1 MKNKLTI
8 VTGIFDLGRDNA
20 GEGFKR
26 PFTHYI
32 VKFTEL
38 LKALKDYNVVIYIE
52 EKYKNLV
59 EDIRD
64 SSNTVIRT
72 KEIDDFRSN
81 FPFYDQ
87 VSKIRKDEK
96 WFKQAG
102 WLENSAQ
109 ATMELYNPMVMS
121 KMFMLH
127 DEKIRNPFDSDYFCW
142 VDGGLTNTVHP
153 GYFSKD
159 KVLDK
164 LPNILDKFLF
174 LCFPYPDG
182 GEIHGFDRNKLN
194 DLAGTKNVEYVC
206 RGGMFGG
213 PKDLISEIN
222 GIYYSHLCSTLNEGY
237 MGTEESIFTLMS
249 YTHPQLFKK
258 HMIESNG
265 LVSKFFEDLK
275 NMEVQ
280 ENNNIT
286 LNNYTGTSLY
296 VIGFNSP
303 HQFETLC
310 ESYLQQP
317 GFIKETKNYL
327 LDNSTDASTTP
338 AYEELCKKYNF
349 EHLKKDNLGICGGRQ
364 FVAEHFDATDS
375 KYYIFLEDDMLLYD
389 KEGVCKNGFNRKTN
403 NLFYKIL
410 KIMDKENYDFLK
422 FSFTEFF
429 GDNSTQWSWYNLP
442 QVARERF
449 FPDYNKLPKIGTDPN
464 APKTT
469 YKNIKTLDGVAYADG
484 EVYYCNWPQIVSREG
499 NKKMFLTTK
508 WQRPYEQT
516 WMSYMFQ
523 LCKEQVLAGSILL
536 MSPIEHNRFDHYAGN
551 LRKES

>member
-1 MKNKLTI
+1 
-8 VTGIFDLGRDNA
+8 
-20 GEGFKR
+20 
-26 PFTHYI
+26 
-32 VKFTEL
+32 
-38 LKALKDYNVVIYIE
+38 
-52 EKYKNLV
+52 
-59 EDIRD
+59 
-64 SSNTVIRT
+64 
-72 KEIDDFRSN
+72 
-81 FPFYDQ
+81 
-87 VSKIRKDEK
+87 
-96 WFKQAG
+96 
-102 WLENSAQ
+102 
-109 ATMELYNPMVMS
+109 
-121 KMFMLH
+121 
-127 DEKIRNPFDSDYFCW
+127 
-142 VDGGLTNTVHP
+142 
-153 GYFSKD
+153 
-159 KVLDK
+159 
-164 LPNILDKFLF
+164 
-174 LCFPYPDG
+174 
-182 GEIHGFDRNKLN
+182 
-194 DLAGTKNVEYVC
+194 
-206 RGGMFGG
+206 
-213 PKDLISEIN
+213 
-222 GIYYSHLCSTLNEGY
+222 
-237 MGTEESIFTLMS
+237 
-249 YTHPQLFKK
+249 
-258 HMIESNG
+258 MIESNG

-303 HQFETLC
+303 NQFETLC

-327 LDNSTDASTTP
+327 LDNSTDVSTTP

-364 FVAEHFDATDS
+364 FVAEHFDSTDS

-516 WMSYMFQ
+516 WMSYMYQ